1 VLGGLMHSSERI
13 SREMMFL
20 TSFRLNQAA
29 KKTFEQSVA
38 QATVDTNEALGNYGT
53 YNRPLIMQGPIGK
66 IALQFTMYPLH
77 VTTFLIKNFKE
88 MIKPMDGRTKA
99 EAAKKFFGTLGTTFV
114 LAGAVGLPGFSA
126 VMGLLGVAWKDIFKD
141 EDMPDDLR
149 STNFRLWFTEVCLP
163 EQFPVIHDVIERGFV
178 NALTG
183 LNVSDRTGLDNLWLR
198 DTKETKTVREGAMAL
213 AMEKAG
219 PSANML
225 LSWAEAYEAFI
236 NGDYQKGV
244 EKALPAGFRNYVL
257 AHKYATEGVKDYKG
271 VTLLSP
277 DSVKKG
283 ELIGQVIGFRS
294 DLISK
299 TQYVN
304 FEISKIEQRINNNK
318 TLLLNNLD
326 REYRNNDVEGF
337 SKYLNKIGDFNKAH
351 PSFAIEQDQ
360 IIDSITKRATQRA
373 ESYKGVTITEHNAP
387 LFGEALRQS
396 RANLYERERQSQ
408 K

>member
-1 VLGGLMHSSERI
+1 
-13 SREMMFL
+13 
-20 TSFRLNQAA
+20 
-29 KKTFEQSVA
+29 
-38 QATVDTNEALGNYGT
+38 
-53 YNRPLIMQGPIGK
+53 MQGPIGK

-178 NALTG
+178 NAATG
-183 LNVSDRTGLDNLWLR
+183 LNVSDRTGFDNLWMR

-219 PSANML
+219 PAANMI

-304 FEISKIEQRINNNK
+304 FEVSKIEQRINNNK

-326 REYRNNDVEGF
+326 REYRNNNVEGF

-360 IIDSITKRATQRA
+360 IVDSITKRATQRA

-396 RANLYERERQSQ
+396 RADLYERERQGR